1 MIQTFGFIARLSRL
15 LNSNGFLLTAIF
27 CWLMW
32 EIPPEMAGFPQNTP
46 SLSYM
51 LESFLLN
58 GFIGFLFLDLLKRNF
73 SDYSEAGSFISELI
87 KIFFVVVAGT
97 AVSFLL
103 FHANEEFRQS
113 FVFRWLDTAW
123 IYKIEFAAVVV
134 VLLFVY
140 VIWRKLIFFGRSPY
154 VVMIWKFFEG
164 FLFLSLLFH
173 MVPHPFLHRSKYF
186 EWIEHGLVGFSW
198 LLAFMASFN
207 LSWVALL
214 RYREKWFTLFVFIVL
229 FICLG
234 YFFGIRNVP
243 LEGSEYYFD
252 LTESIFLTALLIFI
266 TVYSVFSFLT
276 VLFNLPTSNIIER
289 KFSEISELNQLLVH
303 DFRNEEQFFE
313 KILDIAINTFKA
325 DAAWLDVAG
334 SNLFI
339 GRHITKIK
347 ASYIKQAIEQTGY
360 RWDINKKFLSKNL
373 ALPTGL
379 VPFATVLV
387 VPLQRRNRQVG
398 VLVLLAKISS
408 IFDNVLLPHST
419 LNHYAG
425 QAALALDNLQL
436 LADAVD
442 NERFQAEIAA
452 AKKVREELLPV
463 INFWQGNLQVIAK
476 THSPEIVGGDFY
488 DYYRFSAHRI
498 AFILGDVAGKGTSAV
513 FHMSQM
519 KGIFQSLAQ
528 LDFPPDKFMAHANQA
543 LAHCL
548 PPQMF
553 ITAIYLVID
562 TEKQQFCYARAGHCP
577 LIHVKA
583 ATGEATLAE
592 SKGMGLGI
600 VRSRQFDQYISAET
614 VSYQNGDL
622 LALYT
627 DGVVEIRSDK
637 SQEEFGF
644 ERLLQFCATHHQLS
658 AEQLLA
664 KTEQQLFTFAG
675 NKNSNDDLSLLFIK
689 L

>member
-1 MIQTFGFIARLSRL
+1 MIQAFGFTARLVRFLSD
-15 LNSNGFLLTAIF
+15 NGFLLAAAL
-27 CWLMW
+27 CWLLW

-46 SLSYM
+46 SISYA

-73 SDYSEAGSFISELI
+73 SDYSEAGSFISEMV
-87 KIFFVVVAGT
+87 KIFFVAVGGT
-97 AVSFLL
+97 TVSLLL
-103 FHANEEFRQS
+103 FHANQDFRQS
-113 FVFRWLDTAW
+113 FLFQWLGYIW

-140 VIWRKLIFFGRSPY
+140 VVWRKLIFFGRSPY
-154 VVMIWKFFEG
+154 VVMVWQFFEG

-173 MVPHPFLHRSKYF
+173 TVPHPYLHRTTHF
-186 EWIEHGLVGFSW
+186 EWIEQGLIVLSW

-214 RYREKWFTLFVFIVL
+214 RYREKWFTLFVFVIL
-229 FICLG
+229 FACLG
-234 YFFGIRNVP
+234 YFFGIRKVP

-252 LTESIFLTALLIFI
+252 LTESIFLAVILIFI
-266 TVYSVFSFLT
+266 AVYSAFSFLT
-276 VLFNLPTSNIIER
+276 VLFNLPTSNVIER
-289 KFSEISELNQLLVH
+289 KFSEISELNRLLVH

-313 KILDIAINTFKA
+313 KILDIAINTFRA

-334 SNLFI
+334 GKHFI
-339 GRHITKIK
+339 GRHITKLK
-347 ASYIKQAIEQTGY
+347 AGYIRQAIDQTGY
-360 RWDINKKFLSKNL
+360 GWDTSKKFLSKNL
-373 ALPTGL
+373 ALPADL
-379 VPFATVLV
+379 IPFATILV
-387 VPLQRRNRQVG
+387 VPLQRRNQQVG

-425 QAALALDNLQL
+425 QAALALDNMQL

-452 AKKVREELLPV
+452 AKKVREELLPA
-463 INFWQGNLQVIAK
+463 INFRQGNLQVIAK
-476 THSPEIVGGDFY
+476 THSPEIIGGDFY
-488 DYYRFSAHRI
+488 DYYRFSVHRI

-528 LDFPPDKFMAHANQA
+528 LDLPPDRFMIHANQA

-553 ITAIYLVID
+553 ITAIYLVVD

-583 ATGEATLAE
+583 PTGEAVLAE

-600 VRSRQFDQYISAET
+600 IRSRQFEQYISTET
-614 VSYQNGDL
+614 VHYQHGDL

-627 DGVVEIRSDK
+627 DGVVEIRSEK
-637 SQEEFGF
+637 NQEEFGF
-644 ERLLQFCATHHQLS
+644 ERLRQFCAAHYNLS

-664 KTEQQLFTFAG
+664 KTERELLSFSG
-675 NKNSNDDLSLLFIK
+675 NDNSNDDMSLLFIK